1 MVRGKKSAQY
11 NKNYVKGSASMTQLN
26 NISIGQ
32 TVQIVSLD
40 LDSQVALRLQALGM
54 ILGTKVT
61 VLQKK
66 GKGTMIIDL
75 RGTRFALGP
84 TITEHIG
91 VEVVAHD

>member
-1 MVRGKKSAQY
+1 MLTDDL
-11 NKNYVKGSASMTQLN
+11 SMTQLN

-32 TVQIVSLD
+32 TVRIVNLD
-40 LDSQVALRLQALGM
+40 LDSHVALRLQALGM

-84 TITEHIG
+84 TITEHID
-91 VEVVAHD
+91 VEVEHD